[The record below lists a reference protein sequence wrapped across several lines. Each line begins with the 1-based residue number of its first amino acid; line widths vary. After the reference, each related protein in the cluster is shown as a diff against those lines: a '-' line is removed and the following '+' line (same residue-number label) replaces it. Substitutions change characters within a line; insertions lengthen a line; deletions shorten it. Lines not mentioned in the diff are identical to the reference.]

1 MYVQNHNGGGRQPV
15 NQPAV
20 VVVVDS
26 TTAMV
31 ATLLLIMKCP
41 RCLAVK
47 LASLKCPKKCATSVK
62 LIQLLLLRDSLLV
75 VQEHECGTHSALY
88 TCEVG

>member
-1 MYVQNHNGGGRQPV
+1 M

-20 VVVVDS
+20 VVAD
-26 TTAMV
+26 AMA

-47 LASLKCPKKCATSVK
+47 LASLKCPKNV
-62 LIQLLLLRDSLLV
+62 LLL
-75 VQEHECGTHSALY
+75 
-88 TCEVG
+88 